1 MHSVAFVQ
9 ADVCERDRVGQPS
22 PELTCRRVRLS
33 GLGKGDL
40 SFLSSTSES
49 CLNFFNQFF

>member
-22 PELTCRRVRLS
+22 PELTCGRVRLS